1 MKKFNMRI
9 GHGVDAHAFSE
20 GRALVLGGVNIPF
33 EKGLAGHSDADVVI
47 HAVMDALLGAAG
59 LGDIGKH
66 FPNTDNHYKNISSVL
81 LLENVVSMI
90 QDRHYYIGNV
100 DVTIIAQEPKV
111 NPYIPA
117 MQKVLAPIL
126 KIPVDAISIKATTTE
141 KMGFIGRAEGIAA
154 FATALIGF

>member
-1 MKKFNMRI
+1 MKKFNIRV

-20 GRALVLGGVNIPF
+20 GRALILGGINIPF

-47 HAVMDALLGAAG
+47 HAIMDALLGAAG

-66 FPNTDNHYKNISSVL
+66 FPNTNAQYKNISSLL
-81 LLENVVSMI
+81 LLENVASMI
-90 QDRHYYIGNV
+90 QDRHYYIGNI
-100 DVTIIAQEPKV
+100 DVTIIAQEPKI
-111 NPYIPA
+111 NPYVPA
-117 MQKVLAPIL
+117 MQKVLAPVL

-141 KMGFIGRAEGIAA
+141 KMGFIGREEGIAA

>member
-1 MKKFNMRI
+1 MKKFNIRV
-9 GHGVDAHAFSE
+9 GHGVDAHVFSE
-20 GRALVLGGVNIPF
+20 GRALVLGGINIPF

-66 FPNTDNHYKNISSVL
+66 FPNTDNHYKNSSSVL
-81 LLENVVSMI
+81 LLENVVLMI
-90 QDRHYYIGNV
+90 RDRHYYIGNV
-100 DVTIIAQEPKV
+100 DVTIIAQEPKI

-117 MQKVLAPIL
+117 MQKILAPVL

-141 KMGFIGRAEGIAA
+141 KMGFIGREEGIAA

>member
-1 MKKFNMRI
+1 MKKFNIRV
-9 GHGVDAHAFSE
+9 GHGVDTHAFSE
-20 GRALVLGGVNIPF
+20 GRALVLGGINIPF

-66 FPNTDNHYKNISSVL
+66 FPNINAQYKNISSVL

-100 DVTIIAQEPKV
+100 DVTIIAQEPKI

-117 MQKVLAPIL
+117 MQKILAPVL

-141 KMGFIGRAEGIAA
+141 KMGFIGREEGIAA

>member
-1 MKKFNMRI
+1 MKKFNIRV

-20 GRALVLGGVNIPF
+20 GRALVLGGINIPF

-66 FPNTDNHYKNISSVL
+66 FPNTNAQYKNISSVL

-100 DVTIIAQEPKV
+100 DVTIIAQEPKI

-117 MQKVLAPIL
+117 MQKMLAPVL

-141 KMGFIGRAEGIAA
+141 KMGFIGREEGIAA

>member
-1 MKKFNMRI
+1 MKKFNIRV

-100 DVTIIAQEPKV
+100 DVTIMAQEPKV

-126 KIPVDAISIKATTTE
+126 KIPIDAISIKATTTE

>member
-1 MKKFNMRI
+1 MKKFNIRV

-20 GRALVLGGVNIPF
+20 GRALVLGGINIPF

-66 FPNTDNHYKNISSVL
+66 FPNTNAQYINISSVL

-100 DVTIIAQEPKV
+100 DVTIIAQEPKI

-117 MQKVLAPIL
+117 MQKMLAPVL
-126 KIPVDAISIKATTTE
+126 KIPADAISIKATTTE
-141 KMGFIGRAEGIAA
+141 KMGFIGREEGIAA